1 MACILGVVFIRQC
14 SYDSAHK
21 AVLMV
26 ETNEDVARR
35 MSNKKGEKESNRE

>member
-1 MACILGVVFIRQC
+1 
-14 SYDSAHK
+14 
-21 AVLMV
+21 MV